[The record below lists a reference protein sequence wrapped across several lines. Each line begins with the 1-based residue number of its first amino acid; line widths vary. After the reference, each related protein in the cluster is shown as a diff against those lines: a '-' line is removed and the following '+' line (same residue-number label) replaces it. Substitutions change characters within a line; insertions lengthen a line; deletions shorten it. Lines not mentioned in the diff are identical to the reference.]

1 MITKN
6 SHYGSMMERLILAQV
21 VGMLPIGSN
30 YSIFIPKII
39 NHLAVGFFV
48 NRHLD
53 LVVSNID
60 KIKE

>member
-1 MITKN
+1 
-6 SHYGSMMERLILAQV
+6 MMERLILAQV

-30 YSIFIPKII
+30 YSIFIPLII